1 MSIIV
6 DKIVKT
12 YGKQF
17 ALKNVSFAVQTG
29 QIVGFIGPNGAG
41 KSTMMKIICGYLPP
55 DTGKVLVNGMDVVEK
70 SLEVRKHL
78 GYLPELNPLYP
89 EMYVKEYLAY
99 VSGIYKLGNCT
110 EDRIKDIIQLT
121 GLEIEQRKKIGALS
135 KGYRQRVGLAQAL
148 LHDPD
153 VLILDEPT
161 TGLDPNQII
170 EIRNLISTLGKEKTV
185 MLSTH
190 IMQEVE
196 AICDKVIIINKG
208 EIIADENSGNINTLG
223 QKSIQ
228 TIQVEL
234 DNEVS
239 EKKLLDI
246 KNVDKVKSIGHAT
259 WLLES
264 NSTEDIRPAIFD
276 YCVANNL
283 KVLSLQKMNKKLEE
297 VFRELTK

>member
-1 MSIIV
+1 
-6 DKIVKT
+6 
-12 YGKQF
+12 
-17 ALKNVSFAVQTG
+17 
-29 QIVGFIGPNGAG
+29 
-41 KSTMMKIICGYLPP
+41 MMKIICGYLPP